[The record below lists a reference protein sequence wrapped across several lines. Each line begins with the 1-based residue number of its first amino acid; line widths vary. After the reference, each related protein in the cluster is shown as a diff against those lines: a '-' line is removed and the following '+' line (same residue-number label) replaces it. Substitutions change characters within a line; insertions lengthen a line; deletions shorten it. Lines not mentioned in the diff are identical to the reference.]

1 VEVLPVAS
9 LTEIQTQDLLSQVI
23 YWITDEALNREQVRK
38 LIVTNTPAALTEREI
53 NNIINQSVQQ
63 LSEEFNNQYSDPIKV
78 INQHVEWY
86 EHIYS
91 YFNSINNATGCTKAL
106 QAKEKLLRLLKDK
119 NTITLSKK
127 QIRITEEKRDQVV
140 LDLDRLTPDEQN
152 RFNYLYQKIKVNG

>member
-1 VEVLPVAS
+1 MEVLPVPS
-9 LTEIQTQDLLSQVI
+9 LTKIQTQDLLRQVI

-38 LIVTNTPAALTEREI
+38 LIATNAPAALTESEI
-53 NNIINQSVQQ
+53 NNIINQSLQQ
-63 LSEEFNNQYSDPIKV
+63 LSEEFYSQYSDPIKV

-91 YFNSINNATGCTKAL
+91 YFNSINNAAGCTKAL

-119 NTITLSKK
+119 NTIILSKK
-127 QIRITEEKRDQVV
+127 QIRITEEKRDQAV